1 MHKTTVIDG
10 HAHACGKYLTGVQT
24 EKKLA
29 SAKVDMVLLTPEQYG
44 SKITYGLKN

>member
-1 MHKTTVIDG
+1 MHKTIVIDG

-24 EKKLA
+24 EKKLI

>member
-1 MHKTTVIDG
+1 MHKTIVIDG
-10 HAHACGKYLTGVQT
+10 HAHACGEYLTGVQT
-24 EKKLA
+24 EKKLI